1 MFNYVYNR
9 RNLNLQSESKETL
22 LKEARRLSN
31 LSKRRIKQ
39 IEKRGYE
46 SYSVETL
53 KNQQS
58 LIRQGTTYE
67 PNPYSIS
74 QNFSNEQLQDIIRSY
89 DKFLTSKTSDYQK
102 IEQRAFSDVSDWK
115 SKKSGTKL
123 EDIEA
128 RLGRDIK
135 IKDISKYQFIID
147 NMENANKLLD
157 LFGSEQI
164 MEKII
169 TSNKST
175 NTLNNELD
183 SIFNNQELS
192 YDEIERIFS

>member
-1 MFNYVYNR
+1 MFNYSYKR
-9 RNLNLQSESKETL
+9 RNLNLQSTTKESL

-31 LSKRRIKQ
+31 LAKRRIKQ

-46 SYSVETL
+46 SYAAETM

-67 PNPYSIS
+67 PNPYSVS
-74 QNFSNEQLQDIIRSY
+74 QSFSKEQLQDIIRSY
-89 DKFLTSKTSDYQK
+89 DRFLTSKTSDYQK
-102 IEQRAFSDVSDWK
+102 IEQRAHSDMVDWK
-115 SKKSGTKL
+115 NKKSGTRL

-128 RLGRDIK
+128 RVGKDISV
-135 IKDISKYQFIID
+135 KDISKYQFIID

-164 MEKII
+164 IENVI
-169 TSNKST
+169 TTNKSA
-175 NTLNNELD
+175 NTLINELE
-183 SIFNNQELS
+183 SVFNNQELS
-192 YDEIERIFS
+192 YEEIERIFS

>member
-1 MFNYVYNR
+1 MFNYAYNR
-9 RNLNLQSESKETL
+9 RNLNLQSASKEAL

-58 LIRQGTTYE
+58 LIRKGTTYE
-67 PNPYSIS
+67 PNPYSVAQS
-74 QNFSNEQLQDIIRSY
+74 FSKEQLQDIIRSY
-89 DKFLTSKTSDYQK
+89 DRFLTSKTSDYQK
-102 IEQRAFSDVSDWK
+102 IEQRAVSDMSDWQK
-115 SKKSGTKL
+115 KKSGTRL
-123 EDIEA
+123 EDIET
-128 RLGRDIK
+128 RLGKDISV
-135 IKDISKYQFIID
+135 KDISKYQFIID
-147 NMENANKLLD
+147 NMENASKLLD

-164 MEKII
+164 IENVI
-169 TSNKST
+169 TSNKSA
-175 NTLNNELD
+175 NKLINELD